1 MIPYCTSAEK
11 WIWKFICFPGAVT
24 FYITHVKVTCADKK
38 SFSRIISRSGAGK
51 RKKNVIKRKQILKL
65 REGTYR
71 TQLKS

>member
-38 SFSRIISRSGAGK
+38 SFSRIISR
-51 RKKNVIKRKQILKL
+51 RYNH
-65 REGTYR
+65 
-71 TQLKS
+71 KSQ